1 MVVDGRHYIPPKKL
15 TNNDIMNLYND
26 RISGMYIKDLVIKY
40 GISRMTT
47 YKYLRQYEK
56 DFKRSIKV

>member
-1 MVVDGRHYIPPKKL
+1 MIIR
-15 TNNDIMNLYND
+15 NLYND

-40 GISRMTT
+40 VISRMTT
-47 YKYLRQYEK
+47 YKYLKQYEK